1 MALACGACDMRSTV
15 VLLVG
20 LALQQQA
27 TFRSEVAMVRV
38 DAEVL
43 HQGQPVEELTKD
55 DFQVTD
61 NGERREILHFAH
73 QEESLDVILLF
84 DTSASMQPVVK
95 RVSQSAKTALGELRE
110 GTAWR

>member
-1 MALACGACDMRSTV
+1 MCIRDSLYGMALACGACDMRSTV

-43 HQGQPVEELTKD
+43 NHGQ
-55 DFQVTD
+55 
-61 NGERREILHFAH
+61 RREILHFAH
-73 QEESLDVILLF
+73 QEEPLDVILLF
-84 DTSASMQPVVK
+84 DTSASMQPVV
-95 RVSQSAKTALGELRE
+95 RRISQTANAALGELRE
-110 GTAWR
+110 